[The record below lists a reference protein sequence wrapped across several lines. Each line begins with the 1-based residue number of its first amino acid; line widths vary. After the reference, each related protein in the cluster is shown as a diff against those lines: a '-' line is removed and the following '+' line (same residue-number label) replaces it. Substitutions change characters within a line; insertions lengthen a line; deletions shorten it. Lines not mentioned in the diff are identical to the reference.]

1 MWVHK
6 SVHPPPL
13 KGLRRSPPEAEVHAL
28 SDHKLV
34 RSDVHGLKEQ
44 LGNQIQIC
52 KQEYGTPEMLFQ
64 RGGPSKME
72 DTFIE
77 IPVGTIAPE

>member
-1 MWVHK
+1 M
-6 SVHPPPL
+6 
-13 KGLRRSPPEAEVHAL
+13 
-28 SDHKLV
+28 
-34 RSDVHGLKEQ
+34 HGLKEQ

-72 DTFIE
+72 DTSIE